1 MSFFEQIAAAL
12 DREDIESRVN
22 GDTLFVPITMDL
34 EVQFVTI
41 DDELPAAEVYVAAAD
56 VDSDDDDFEAVLV
69 SVVFSVEDAVEA
81 VAHHVATDRVV
92 TLLRVLL
99 DGEDDRVSDLE
110 FEQDAEEATLVTAEV
125 GEASLLQVLV
135 TANGNEPV
143 AHVRFIAQDE
153 NLDDIVDQAIAEF
166 WDSDTETILTDD
178 DRRKMFADLYAD
190 AASLRNEV
198 LTLGAFTDFD
208 KLLDVLSLAAD
219 RAEEWEDQLAPVEDG
234 FAESLYSTYQG
245 DDWAEDDDYDDNDED
260 DRDDEDD
267 FDDDE
272 LDDDGLDDEESD
284 GKGDAGGDDADDAGD
299 HEVDAEQHRR
309 DDQRMAGPQQ
319 QRQAEHDRG
328 HADDAVQGPHR
339 VLGLLRQHLLEQFE
353 RIARMARA
361 GLPVGAAGVSLMAA
375 IVRGAALGVGVLGV
389 LGVVLVVAVFP
400 AVRVGVARI
409 GRVCSILRLAAGLL
423 AVGIEAV
430 DVLIRHGMLLD
441 LVKRHVASLLSSI
454 VVVSVRHRD

>member
-99 DGEDDRVSDLE
+99 DGEDDRVADLE

-234 FAESLYSTYQG
+234 FAESLYSTYQD
-245 DDWAEDDDYDDNDED
+245 DDWDEDDDDDDNDED
-260 DRDDEDD
+260 DLDDEDD

-284 GKGDAGGDDADDAGD
+284 GKGDAAGDDADDAGAKMTAVSD
-299 HEVDAEQHRR
+299 KSKA
-309 DDQRMAGPQQ
+309 
-319 QRQAEHDRG
+319 
-328 HADDAVQGPHR
+328 ADDH
-339 VLGLLRQHLLEQFE
+339 
-353 RIARMARA
+353 
-361 GLPVGAAGVSLMAA
+361 
-375 IVRGAALGVGVLGV
+375 
-389 LGVVLVVAVFP
+389 
-400 AVRVGVARI
+400 
-409 GRVCSILRLAAGLL
+409 
-423 AVGIEAV
+423 
-430 DVLIRHGMLLD
+430 
-441 LVKRHVASLLSSI
+441 K
-454 VVVSVRHRD
+454 

>member
-99 DGEDDRVSDLE
+99 DGEDDRVADLE

-234 FAESLYSTYQG
+234 FAESLYSTYQD
-245 DDWAEDDDYDDNDED
+245 DDWDEDDDDDYDDNDED
-260 DRDDEDD
+260 D
-267 FDDDE
+267 FDDADE
-272 LDDDGLDDEESD
+272 LDDDDLDNEESE
-284 GKGDAGGDDADDAGD
+284 GK
-299 HEVDAEQHRR
+299 
-309 DDQRMAGPQQ
+309 
-319 QRQAEHDRG
+319 
-328 HADDAVQGPHR
+328 
-339 VLGLLRQHLLEQFE
+339 
-353 RIARMARA
+353 
-361 GLPVGAAGVSLMAA
+361 GAAGVKDAGDAA
-375 IVRGAALGVGVLGV
+375 EGKSAA
-389 LGVVLVVAVFP
+389 P
-400 AVRVGVARI
+400 
-409 GRVCSILRLAAGLL
+409 
-423 AVGIEAV
+423 
-430 DVLIRHGMLLD
+430 
-441 LVKRHVASLLSSI
+441 
-454 VVVSVRHRD
+454 

>member
-99 DGEDDRVSDLE
+99 DGEDDRVADLE

-234 FAESLYSTYQG
+234 FAESLYSTYQD
-245 DDWAEDDDYDDNDED
+245 DDWDEDDDDDYDDNDED
-260 DRDDEDD
+260 D
-267 FDDDE
+267 FDDADE
-272 LDDDGLDDEESD
+272 LDDDDLDDEESED
-284 GKGDAGGDDADDAGD
+284 KGDAADDEADDA
-299 HEVDAEQHRR
+299 EVKMTAAAEKSKAP
-309 DDQRMAGPQQ
+309 DD
-319 QRQAEHDRG
+319 
-328 HADDAVQGPHR
+328 
-339 VLGLLRQHLLEQFE
+339 
-353 RIARMARA
+353 
-361 GLPVGAAGVSLMAA
+361 
-375 IVRGAALGVGVLGV
+375 
-389 LGVVLVVAVFP
+389 
-400 AVRVGVARI
+400 
-409 GRVCSILRLAAGLL
+409 
-423 AVGIEAV
+423 
-430 DVLIRHGMLLD
+430 
-441 LVKRHVASLLSSI
+441 KK
-454 VVVSVRHRD
+454 

>member
-56 VDSDDDDFEAVLV
+56 VDSDDDEFEAVLV

-110 FEQDAEEATLVTAEV
+110 FEQDPEEATLVTAEV

-135 TANGNEPV
+135 TANDNEPV

-198 LTLGAFTDFD
+198 LTLGAFEDFD

-234 FAESLYSTYQG
+234 FAEALYSTYQG
-245 DDWAEDDDYDDNDED
+245 DDWDEDDDYDDNDED
-260 DRDDEDD
+260 DLDDEDD

-284 GKGDAGGDDADDAGD
+284 GKGDAAGDDADDVEAKMTAVSD
-299 HEVDAEQHRR
+299 KSKAA
-309 DDQRMAGPQQ
+309 DDQ
-319 QRQAEHDRG
+319 
-328 HADDAVQGPHR
+328 
-339 VLGLLRQHLLEQFE
+339 
-353 RIARMARA
+353 
-361 GLPVGAAGVSLMAA
+361 
-375 IVRGAALGVGVLGV
+375 
-389 LGVVLVVAVFP
+389 
-400 AVRVGVARI
+400 
-409 GRVCSILRLAAGLL
+409 
-423 AVGIEAV
+423 
-430 DVLIRHGMLLD
+430 
-441 LVKRHVASLLSSI
+441 K
-454 VVVSVRHRD
+454 

>member
-1 MSFFEQIAAAL
+1 
-12 DREDIESRVN
+12 
-22 GDTLFVPITMDL
+22 MDL

-99 DGEDDRVSDLE
+99 DGEDDRVADLE

-234 FAESLYSTYQG
+234 FAESLYSTYQD
-245 DDWAEDDDYDDNDED
+245 DDWDEDDDYDDYDDNDED
-260 DRDDEDD
+260 D
-267 FDDDE
+267 FDDADE
-272 LDDDGLDDEESD
+272 LDDDDLDNEESE
-284 GKGDAGGDDADDAGD
+284 GK
-299 HEVDAEQHRR
+299 
-309 DDQRMAGPQQ
+309 
-319 QRQAEHDRG
+319 
-328 HADDAVQGPHR
+328 
-339 VLGLLRQHLLEQFE
+339 
-353 RIARMARA
+353 
-361 GLPVGAAGVSLMAA
+361 GAAGVKDAGDAA
-375 IVRGAALGVGVLGV
+375 EG
-389 LGVVLVVAVFP
+389 
-400 AVRVGVARI
+400 
-409 GRVCSILRLAAGLL
+409 
-423 AVGIEAV
+423 
-430 DVLIRHGMLLD
+430 
-441 LVKRHVASLLSSI
+441 K
-454 VVVSVRHRD
+454 